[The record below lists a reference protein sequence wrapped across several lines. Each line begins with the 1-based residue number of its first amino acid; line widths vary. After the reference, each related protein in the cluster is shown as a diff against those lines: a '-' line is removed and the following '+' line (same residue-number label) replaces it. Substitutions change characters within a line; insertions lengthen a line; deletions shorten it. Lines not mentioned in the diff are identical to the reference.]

1 MSVGKGW
8 VKGIITKVLS
18 SVRYIIKLIGS
29 GISRYVHVSAIKPCI
44 AVNTQ
49 LLEPKLPMV
58 VNDMPDVNPVDKD
71 PVLLSQD
78 IPDINLDS
86 DRDVENNFIS
96 NPEIREESTEGP
108 NQVDE
113 GNSMIL
119 RRSQRLRKAPDRLNL
134 LSSAIADQ
142 LKGLFVLFAG
152 HFIKNAADLLDSCNS
167 AKSEDLFFD
176 SEEKCL
182 VLLKYVIKTLQIVF
196 LYDSQNFLN
205 KERFETLMQPVVD
218 QLENPLGG
226 IENLK
231 ERATELLIPCIS
243 QFAVATNDD
252 SLWKLLN
259 YQILLK
265 TRHNDADIRL
275 TALDCLVAMAT
286 QLGSSWLPLLAESV
300 PFLAELL
307 EDGDQRIEMMTKEAI
322 RKLEQIL
329 GEPLEKY
336 F

>member
-1 MSVGKGW
+1 M
-8 VKGIITKVLS
+8 
-18 SVRYIIKLIGS
+18 IGL
-29 GISRYVHVSAIKPCI
+29 Y
-44 AVNTQ
+44 
-49 LLEPKLPMV
+49 
-58 VNDMPDVNPVDKD
+58 
-71 PVLLSQD
+71 
-78 IPDINLDS
+78 
-86 DRDVENNFIS
+86 
-96 NPEIREESTEGP
+96 GP
-108 NQVDE
+108 NVE
-113 GNSMIL
+113 GH
-119 RRSQRLRKAPDRLNL
+119 KDRVITFYR

-182 VLLKYVIKTLQIVF
+182 RDSKLLCNLLLTNL
-196 LYDSQNFLN
+196 
-205 KERFETLMQPVVD
+205 R
-218 QLENPLGG
+218 NPLGG

-286 QLGSSWLPLLAESV
+286 QLGSKS
-300 PFLAELL
+300 
-307 EDGDQRIEMMTKEAI
+307 
-322 RKLEQIL
+322 LEQIL